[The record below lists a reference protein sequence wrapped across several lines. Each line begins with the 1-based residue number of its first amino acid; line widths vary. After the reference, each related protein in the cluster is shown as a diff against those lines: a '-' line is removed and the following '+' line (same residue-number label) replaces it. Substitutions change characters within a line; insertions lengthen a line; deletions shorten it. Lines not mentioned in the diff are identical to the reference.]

1 MNYKILILITFLFSS
16 MFLYACGRKDEPI
29 KPSEIILKN

>member
-1 MNYKILILITFLFSS
+1 MNYKKLIFITFLFSS

>member
-16 MFLYACGRKDEPI
+16 MFLYACGRKDEPN

>member
-1 MNYKILILITFLFSS
+1 MNCKILILIAFLFSS
-16 MFLYACGRKDEPI
+16 MFLYACGRKDDPI

>member
-16 MFLYACGRKDEPI
+16 MFLYACGRKDDPS